1 MKEATGE
8 LSMTVVTIIAVIIIA
23 AIVAALRTPII
34 NYINKQWGALTGEAG
49 ANDKIGEDTGKNF
62 NKGTSDGIYNGG

>member
-34 NYINKQWGALTGEAG
+34 NYIN
-49 ANDKIGEDTGKNF
+49 N
-62 NKGTSDGIYNGG
+62 

>member
-8 LSMTVVTIIAVIIIA
+8 LSMTVVTIIAIIIIA

-34 NYINKQWGALTGEAG
+34 SYVNSRWAALTGTADDGNNRINE
-49 ANDKIGEDTGKNF
+49 NTGNNF
-62 NKGTSDGIYNGG
+62 NTTDGIEQGN

>member
-8 LSMTVVTIIAVIIIA
+8 LSMTVVTIIAVIVIA

-34 NYINKQWGALTGEAG
+34 NYINRQWGALTNDQNQIQGQTGQTATAG
-49 ANDKIGEDTGKNF
+49 VERR
-62 NKGTSDGIYNGG
+62 

>member
-34 NYINKQWGALTGEAG
+34 SYINDRWGALTGSE
-49 ANDKIGEDTGKNF
+49 ESDTTRINENTGSDF
-62 NKGTSDGIYNGG
+62 NTNQGIETH